1 MELPN
6 KKNISH
12 RGERSAYWNSTKII
26 VGNKFCSALRF
37 SFFACVSSMSLSY
50 PVNMKKATPQQ
61 LWSKY
66 HFNLNNWLKTISSR
80 VYIFFCLD
88 GTSNSTTTNNKMPKS
103 TTWNS
108 HEILY
113 QWIFFLSRIPKNWKK
128 VDDMHF
134 LLTPEHFFL
143 LLFVL
148 EIWRYIFVT
157 LWKYFCFI
165 MFILFWHSVMG
176 CSRRVR
182 SGDGLWW
189 VGYQLRH
196 KINKTFNNNNNCI
209 LQFDEKRG
217 RPHKTNLS
225 TLSEILGI
233 FYLSCYQKHPYI

>member
-1 MELPN
+1 MVHQILPPPTT
-6 KKNISH
+6 KCRKAPPEIHMKFFIS
-12 RGERSAYWNSTKII
+12 G
-26 VGNKFCSALRF
+26 
-37 SFFACVSSMSLSY
+37 
-50 PVNMKKATPQQ
+50 
-61 LWSKY
+61 
-66 HFNLNNWLKTISSR
+66 
-80 VYIFFCLD
+80 
-88 GTSNSTTTNNKMPKS
+88 
-103 TTWNS
+103 
-108 HEILY
+108 
-113 QWIFFLSRIPKNWKK
+113 FFLSRIPENWKK

-148 EIWRYIFVT
+148 EIWRYIFIT

-225 TLSEILGI
+225 TL
-233 FYLSCYQKHPYI
+233 